1 MYKDKQNNNDMHVQC
16 TNTIVILP
24 RNALYIS
31 KELIFADFLKEN
43 EKAPC

>member
-1 MYKDKQNNNDMHVQC
+1 MYKDKQNNIYMHVQC

-24 RNALYIS
+24 RNALHIS
-31 KELIFADFLKEN
+31 KEQIFADFLKEN